1 MVWFDLWCLTPLSTI
16 FQLYRSSQG
25 FIGWWIPVTRW
36 KPPTCRKSLT
46 NFITYWFYLNNFIGY
61 HTVTWHSVKFD
72 IVWLKLVLTWVHFHF
87 HFSFWCNKTIT
98 VFCIGQYEFLWTLE
112 RLRWIS
118 FLRCWRQQKT
128 IIVYYHIMLY
138 WVHLNING
146 VQTHNFIGDRHWLH
160 ILL

>member
-112 RLRWIS
+112 INIHLS
-118 FLRCWRQQKT
+118 LKASVN
-128 IIVYYHIMLY
+128 IVFKVLTSTKDYNCILSHNVVLSTPQHKRGSNSQLY
-138 WVHLNING
+138 W
-146 VQTHNFIGDRHWLH
+146 W
-160 ILL
+160 